1 MPAGCHCRHLYWTGA
16 FWCGVCHAADQE
28 CGLPENIRGNIL
40 IKCFYNLSYLINIS
54 VIGMIHFSSISC
66 QSTLKN
72 INTVCIFVDSRRNL
86 GNMILYLR
94 QVRWFRGQ
102 SLSIPVIQKTE
113 DNLFFCPNT
122 FFQYFIQLIFGI
134 CAYAGIGVI
143 FQINLQKHQ
152 RIWIGS
158 ATFSAP
164 VSRFLRLLLI

>member
-1 MPAGCHCRHLYWTGA
+1 
-16 FWCGVCHAADQE
+16 
-28 CGLPENIRGNIL
+28 
-40 IKCFYNLSYLINIS
+40 
-54 VIGMIHFSSISC
+54 MIHFSSISC

-164 VSRFLRLLLI
+164 GSRFLRLLIIWKNVSAQLIETTIWVVQFKGGFFCHCRSVFYI